1 MKIDADIKDGA
12 TADLYLAMIKACA
25 KIEATGEL
33 ELSDVDNIDLKCWV
47 LLQEREMEKEMM
59 NEETA

>member
-1 MKIDADIKDGA
+1 MSDADIKDGA
-12 TADLYLAMIKACA
+12 TADLYVAMIKACA

-47 LLQEREMEKEMM
+47 FMQERELEKETM
-59 NEETA
+59 NEGN